1 MTCVVDMDNA
11 RTHITGYKTYAYI
24 WVCLLFL
31 TALTIAVGKMN
42 FTRFSVLI
50 CLAIASVKGLLV
62 LTFFMHLRNE
72 GTFVRAIILLTLVT
86 LTVMIG
92 LTFVDVWYR

>member
-1 MTCVVDMDNA
+1 MDDA
-11 RTHITGYKTYAYI
+11 RTHITRYKAYAYV
-24 WVCLLFL
+24 WGGLLFL

-50 CLAIASVKGLLV
+50 CLAIASLKSLLV
-62 LTFFMHLRNE
+62 LTFFMHVRYEGAFLRS
-72 GTFVRAIILLTLVT
+72 VILLAILT
-86 LTVMIG
+86 LTAMIG